1 MVGREA
7 HARTHIPQGDLPK
20 QKMAGLSANSNLEG
34 GNQPS
39 YKENPIAI
47 LKISWCRTKK
57 KQKTEK

>member
-1 MVGREA
+1 
-7 HARTHIPQGDLPK
+7 
-20 QKMAGLSANSNLEG
+20 MAGLSANSNLEG

-57 KQKTEK
+57 KQKTDHRKARKHLQERQSNESVFVK